1 MGSIVSFLIQ
11 IDRKTW
17 RAFTARRQREG
28 RTAIGV
34 MRLLIQW
41 YIKHGLDEPDQKGTP

>member
-1 MGSIVSFLIQ
+1 MGPLVTFLFK

-17 RAFTARRQREG
+17 TAFTARRIAEG

-34 MRLLIQW
+34 IRLLIQQ
-41 YIKHGLDEPDQKGTP
+41 YITKGLDEPEKKDKP